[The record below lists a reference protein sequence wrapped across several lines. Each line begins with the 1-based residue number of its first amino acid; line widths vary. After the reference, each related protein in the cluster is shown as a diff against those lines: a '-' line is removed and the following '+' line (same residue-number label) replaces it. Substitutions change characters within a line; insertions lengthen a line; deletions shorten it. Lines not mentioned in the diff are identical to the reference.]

1 MNVPR
6 RTIKSIRRDENRVTL
21 ILILKSIKDI
31 SEEVAFSSD
40 LRQKQKVHRKRFQA
54 EGWQEYLV
62 LELH

>member
-40 LRQKQKVHRKRFQA
+40 LRQNQKVHRKRFQA
-54 EGWQEYLV
+54 EG
-62 LELH
+62 